1 MTQIDAPEQAVW
13 RDRMAAASNLDEVL
27 RQASMRATQDGALQ
41 PIETTLHHVEQDAV
55 RFVVRMLG
63 GAAGREAARRRLQQA
78 TVDRS
83 AGANPFLPYDP
94 ALFVAELSPTHL
106 CLLNKFPVVAHHLLI
121 VTRTFEPQEA
131 RLTTADF
138 DALLRCMQAIDGLA
152 FYNSGNISGASQ
164 RHKHLQLAPFPL
176 DPAGVD
182 VPIAAALGSPLRH
195 GEIVRSPHLPFPHA
209 LLWLPDF
216 GAARPGDWVAA
227 YQALLTAIGVW
238 RAAGT
243 TPAPYN
249 WLATRGWMLAVPR
262 CAEAVE
268 GMSVNGLGF
277 AGSLLVRDQAQ
288 LNWLNC
294 TGPLRALQAVCEC
307 AAAPA
312 TDEAP

>member
-1 MTQIDAPEQAVW
+1 MQLEPQSDAVQRDVTAVLGKLGEVV
-13 RDRMAAASNLDEVL
+13 RNAS
-27 RQASMRATQDGALQ
+27 ARALQCGALQ
-41 PIETTLHHVEQDAV
+41 PIETTLHHVEQDDV

-78 TVDRS
+78 TVERA
-83 AGANPFLPYDP
+83 AGANPFQPYDP
-94 ALFVAELSPTHL
+94 ALFVADLSPTHL

-138 DALLRCMQAIDGLA
+138 DALLLCMQAIDGLA
-152 FYNSGNISGASQ
+152 FYNSGKISGASQ

-176 DPAGVD
+176 DPTGVD
-182 VPIAAALGSPLRH
+182 VPIAAAFGSPLRH
-195 GEIVRSPHLPFPHA
+195 GEIVRSPRLPFPHA

-216 GAARPGDWVAA
+216 GAARPDDWAAA

-238 RAAGT
+238 RAVDTA
-243 TPAPYN
+243 PAPYN
-249 WLATRGWMLAVPR
+249 WLATRGWMLAAPR

-288 LNWLNC
+288 LNWLNSV
-294 TGPLRALQAVCEC
+294 GPLHALRAVCEC
-307 AAAPA
+307 TAAPVI
-312 TDEAP
+312 DEAP